1 MRVQAQY
8 LNHTAPTLGYR
19 LEIGGVSVVYATD
32 HEPFWWS
39 PSSRDAMPDVQHP
52 GDRRHLEFLKGADLV
67 IHDAQF
73 SDSEYGQR
81 RGWGHS
87 TIEYVVD
94 MAALAGAKRLVLY
107 HHDPDRTDAAVSPL
121 TKACSEEQLLVRE
134 AAVRALDWI
143 SANPAAKD
151 ALESAAEKLA
161 SQLAAEQGKVQY
173 LKVNEDLRRLQVK
186 LVRL

>member
-1 MRVQAQY
+1 FPVHLNALGARLRPRELGEGWFSIGSVRVQAQY

-39 PSSRDAMPDVQHP
+39 PSPRDAMPDVQHP

-107 HHDPDRTDAAVSPL
+107 HHDPDRTDAAL
-121 TKACSEEQLLVRE
+121 TRLLNKARRQ
-134 AAVRALDWI
+134 AARKVGAG
-143 SANPAAKD
+143 
-151 ALESAAEKLA
+151 LE
-161 SQLAAEQGKVQY
+161 
-173 LKVNEDLRRLQVK
+173 
-186 LVRL
+186 